1 MASAVE
7 RRRGTEMP
15 TRERILHEASELFAK
30 QGYHATTT
38 RQIADAVGVR
48 QPALFHHFD
57 AKSDIVKALLRWDLD
72 EAVASTDRLAA
83 EDGPAGVRLYRYL
96 AHDLEHLA
104 DAPYNLSGVY
114 AEDVMGDPTFG
125 TWARKRAHVHA
136 AVERIVREGVES
148 GDFVHVQPSMVREA
162 IAGILV
168 RTLTLYSGG
177 RRHDAALTDEIAS
190 LILRGL
196 LSEPSRMDE
205 IRAAARAVA
214 T

>member
-1 MASAVE
+1 M
-7 RRRGTEMP
+7 
-15 TRERILHEASELFAK
+15 
-30 QGYHATTT
+30 
-38 RQIADAVGVR
+38 
-48 QPALFHHFD
+48 
-57 AKSDIVKALLRWDLD
+57 KALLRWDLE

-83 EDGPAGVRLYRYL
+83 EDGPASVRLYRYL
-96 AHDLEHLA
+96 THDLAHLA

-136 AVERIVREGVES
+136 AVERIVRAGVES
-148 GDFVHVQPSMVREA
+148 GEFVDVQPSMVREA

-196 LSEPSRMDE
+196 LSDPTRIEA
-205 IRAAARAVA
+205 IRDDARA
-214 T
+214 TS